1 MIRITGCDNRI
12 REKIRLASE
21 WYLKHLLQKRTR
33 EKLKIYI
40 HLKRGLAT
48 TEKVDAECIW
58 NEDIET
64 PRPKNFIIH
73 IDDKLTLRQKL
84 LALAHEMVHLKQW
97 ATGEMYEY
105 VRKPHLYRWR
115 GNTIDTRKKHYY
127 ELPWEVESHG
137 RELGMFIRMCEHY
150 KWGKEEW
157 TQEKDMSTLVKILKK
172 YEKKYDEN
180 GNIINPLTTNI
191 E

>member
-40 HLKRGLAT
+40 HLQRGLAIK
-48 TEKVDAECIW
+48 EKVDAECIW

-84 LALAHEMVHLKQW
+84 LALAHEMVHLYQMTW
-97 ATGEMYEY
+97 
-105 VRKPHLYRWR
+105 L
-115 GNTIDTRKKHYY
+115 
-127 ELPWEVESHG
+127 
-137 RELGMFIRMCEHY
+137 
-150 KWGKEEW
+150 
-157 TQEKDMSTLVKILKK
+157 KDPYSNHNSNFYAWKNKFNSIAW
-172 YEKKYDEN
+172 
-180 GNIINPLTTNI
+180 
-191 E
+191 